1 MSCLSSACPLNCQ
14 FVDIGIAVGH
24 RRRQRKLAECFDA
37 PSFDVRTL
45 GHPPRGPS
53 TTTWDALNKSTC
65 LECRKIPGS
74 RCSPRAVV
82 LGWRAGGL
90 WCSADSCDEVSFD
103 TRRSMSDEQSRW
115 HRTHPAGR
123 LLCIERQVEGD
134 HEVDIEGGPL
144 RQGNGQGPPHR
155 SWQVVAQR
163 PRRPS
168 SARIMN
174 TWSLSWLP
182 AGAIRA

>member
-1 MSCLSSACPLNCQ
+1 MAGFFTSFEGPKQPRTIESLFSA
-14 FVDIGIAVGH
+14 
-24 RRRQRKLAECFDA
+24 
-37 PSFDVRTL
+37 
-45 GHPPRGPS
+45 GPS

-134 HEVDIEGGPL
+134 REVDIEGGPL

-168 SARIMN
+168 SARSPA
-174 TWSLSWLP
+174 WSC
-182 AGAIRA
+182 